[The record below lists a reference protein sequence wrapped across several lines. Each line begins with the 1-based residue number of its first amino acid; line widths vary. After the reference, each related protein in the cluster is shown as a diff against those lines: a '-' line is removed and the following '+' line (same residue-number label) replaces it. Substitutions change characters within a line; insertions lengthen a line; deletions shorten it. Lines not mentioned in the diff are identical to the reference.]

1 MNVETLEDLFG
12 YQLQRAY
19 YVERTQV
26 ELLAEMAANTSDD
39 DLADRLATHR
49 EQTEEHVVRLEGLFE
64 ALGRQPR
71 ASRTRTADGVVESW
85 RQHEESAAAVPTA
98 LEIALVSERLEIRTY
113 ESLLTLAGR
122 LAYAE
127 DIVEPLEAI
136 LEEERATLD
145 ALEAIETERSVL
157 ELVAADETYS
167 SH

>member
-26 ELLAEMAANTSDD
+26 ELLTEMAASTSDEG
-39 DLADRLATHR
+39 LADRLATHR
-49 EQTEEHVVRLEGLFE
+49 EQTEDHVVRLEGLFE
-64 ALGRQPR
+64 ALGRQPH
-71 ASRTRTADGVVESW
+71 ASRTRTADGVAKSW
-85 RQHEESAAAVPTA
+85 RQHEESLETVPSA
-98 LEIALVSERLEIRTY
+98 LEIALLSERLEIRAY

-127 DIVEPLEAI
+127 DVVEPLEAI

-145 ALEAIETERSVL
+145 ALEDLEAERSAL
-157 ELVAADETYS
+157 ELVAADET
-167 SH
+167 

>member
-26 ELLAEMAANTSDD
+26 ELLAEMAADTSDD

-64 ALGRQPR
+64 TLGRQPR

-145 ALEAIETERSVL
+145 ALEALEAERSVL